1 MNEIDCLYSLCL
13 ILNVKIL
20 LTDFFFLRNM
30 FDFKHIQPFEKVYAD
45 RPGPMV
51 VFATPGMLHAG
62 MSLDVFKKW
71 AGDERNMVILPGYC
85 VAGTVGA
92 KVLAGQKVVS
102 VYHII
107 LSELVQVLMI
117 DGR

>member
-1 MNEIDCLYSLCL
+1 MIVVYINLKTSSHVIYYCIS
-13 ILNVKIL
+13 
-20 LTDFFFLRNM
+20 RNM
-30 FDFKHIQPFEKVYAD
+30 FDFKHIQPFEKSYAD
-45 RPGPMV
+45 REGPMV

-92 KVLAGQKVVS
+92 KVLAGQKIVRERKKKF
-102 VYHII
+102 YFT
-107 LSELVQVLMI
+107 L
-117 DGR
+117 RK

>member
-1 MNEIDCLYSLCL
+1 
-13 ILNVKIL
+13 
-20 LTDFFFLRNM
+20 M
-30 FDFKHIQPFEKVYAD
+30 FDFKHILPFEKSYAD

-71 AGDERNMVILPGYC
+71 AGDEKNMVILPGYC

-92 KVLAGQKVVS
+92 KVLAGQKIVS
-102 VYHII
+102 GRHTHVI
-107 LSELVQVLMI
+107 EMI
-117 DGR
+117 VM